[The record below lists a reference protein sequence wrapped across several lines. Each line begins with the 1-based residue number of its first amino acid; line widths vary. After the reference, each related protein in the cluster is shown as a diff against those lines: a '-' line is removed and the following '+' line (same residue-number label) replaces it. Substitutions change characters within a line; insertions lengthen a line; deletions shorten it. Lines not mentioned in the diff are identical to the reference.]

1 LVFDIQISSDLVQS
15 INNTLFRLLLRL
27 RRITMT
33 KLRKKETALNLQ
45 SIRHCEAV
53 IF

>member
-1 LVFDIQISSDLVQS
+1 
-15 INNTLFRLLLRL
+15 
-27 RRITMT
+27 MT

-45 SIRHCEAV
+45 CIRHCEAV